1 MISKAKPLD
10 HYLKDSTLA
19 HFFPKNY
26 HKQLQVVTYDK
37 GQAICSQGDNL
48 DYIAYF
54 FAGKAKVIRQSANGK
69 DHLLETVEKATIIGD
84 IELMTKRPAVSS
96 VIALEECT
104 LIQLPLFDKTEL
116 LSDPLF
122 LYQVG
127 REIAQKCYQ
136 QSISSSA
143 NITYSVKEL
152 LASHI
157 LSMENEGE
165 FNLELT
171 LLADSF
177 GTSYRHLGRVVKQLI
192 TDELISK
199 TTFKHY
205 EIINRKELEQLA
217 IQE

>member
-1 MISKAKPLD
+1 MISNAKTLSY
-10 HYLKDSTLA
+10 YLQDSNLA

-37 GQAICSQGDNL
+37 GQVICSQGDDL

-54 FAGKAKVIRQSANGK
+54 FSGKAKVIRRSANGK
-69 DHLLETVEKATIIGD
+69 EHILETLEQATIIGD
-84 IELMTKRPAVSS
+84 IELMTKRPVVSS
-96 VIALEECT
+96 VIALKECT
-104 LIQLPLFDKTEL
+104 LVQLPLFNKSEL

-143 NITYSVKEL
+143 NITYSVKER

-157 LSMENEGE
+157 LSVENQGA
-165 FNLELT
+165 FILELT
-171 LLADSF
+171 ILADAL
-177 GTSYRHLGRVVKQLI
+177 GTSYRHLNRVIKQLVDEDLIVKVGLRQYLI
-192 TDELISK
+192 TNK
-199 TTFKHY
+199 
-205 EIINRKELEQLA
+205 KELQLLA

>member
-1 MISKAKPLD
+1 MISNVKTLD
-10 HYLKDSTLA
+10 HYLKDSNLA

-26 HKQLQVVTYDK
+26 HKHLQVITYGK
-37 GQAICSQGDNL
+37 GQVICSQGDDL
-48 DYIAYF
+48 DFIAYF

-69 DHLLETVEKATIIGD
+69 DHLLETLEKPTIIGD

-104 LIQLPLFDKTEL
+104 LVQLPLFDKTEL

-136 QSISSSA
+136 QNISSSA
-143 NITYSVKEL
+143 NVSYSVKER

-157 LSMENEGE
+157 LNTESQGI
-165 FNLELT
+165 FSLELT